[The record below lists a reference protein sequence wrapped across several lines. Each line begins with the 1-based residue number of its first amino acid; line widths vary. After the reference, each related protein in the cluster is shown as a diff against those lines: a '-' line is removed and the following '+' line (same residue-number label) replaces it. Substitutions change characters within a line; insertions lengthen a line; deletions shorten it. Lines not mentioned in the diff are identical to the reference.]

1 MEVLYIM
8 YVEIERNVRG
18 YQVVTFCNGIR
29 KVYCTDSFGVAIHIV
44 VELGKKYDIYLDAS
58 GFGSGVT
65 DMLKILK
72 IPHRVVKHETAIA
85 R

>member
-1 MEVLYIM
+1 MSEAIKLSLFVMGLGKYIVQIVL
-8 YVEIERNVRG
+8 
-18 YQVVTFCNGIR
+18 
-29 KVYCTDSFGVAIHIV
+29 GVAIQIV

>member
-18 YQVVTFCNGIR
+18 YQVVTLCNGIR
-29 KVYCTDSFGVAIHIV
+29 KVYCTDSFGVAIQIV

-58 GFGSGVT
+58 GYGSGT
-65 DMLKILK
+65 AEMLNILK
-72 IPHRVVKHETAIA
+72 IPHRIVKHETVIA